1 MNTPSLT
8 RYFNGF
14 RLSSYL
20 LVLFCAGHS
29 RGALL
34 STPHF
39 GPEADAVL
47 SSMKS
52 VHFVAQ
58 HANDTWFG
66 FYLGFGW
73 LVSVFFL
80 FSAVVTWHLGG
91 LQSADERRAMAAIIW
106 ALFLSYAASSY
117 LSWTYFFIAPGVFST
132 AVAAI
137 LGFECLKM
145 WPAHQ
150 AAITRERRLAS
161 ERRAM

>member
-1 MNTPSLT
+1 MT

-20 LVLFCAGHS
+20 LVLFCAGHTW
-29 RGALL
+29 GALV
-34 STPHF
+34 SVPHF

-47 SSMKS
+47 TSMKS
-52 VHFVAQ
+52 VHFLAQ
-58 HANDTWFG
+58 NSNDTWYG

-91 LQSADERRAMAAIIW
+91 LQRRDQRAMAPIVW
-106 ALFLSYAASSY
+106 ALFLSYAASTY
-117 LSWTYFFIAPGVFST
+117 LSWTYFFVAPGLFST

-137 LGFECLKM
+137 LGFECLKILKAGTV
-145 WPAHQ
+145 PAGNSV
-150 AAITRERRLAS
+150 AA
-161 ERRAM
+161 